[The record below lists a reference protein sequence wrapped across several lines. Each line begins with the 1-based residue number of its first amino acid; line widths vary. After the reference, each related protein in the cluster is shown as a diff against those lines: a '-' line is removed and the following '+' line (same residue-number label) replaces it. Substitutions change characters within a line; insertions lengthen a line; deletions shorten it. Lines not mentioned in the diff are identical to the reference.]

1 MAQEVGSQSPFWFF
15 PIHQLVAHATLP
27 LSPPEG
33 HITCLF
39 VWKSPEKQ
47 KPREGKNLSK
57 YTQQI
62 WDQMVREVNPWNE
75 NGLWMLILLQPQEC
89 CLSSHQQPHVP
100 RPPRQEQ

>member
-15 PIHQLVAHATLP
+15 PIHQLAAHATLP

-100 RPPRQEQ
+100 RPPRQE

>member
-62 WDQMVREVNPWNE
+62 WDQMVREVNPWLPDPGIE
-75 NGLWMLILLQPQEC
+75 
-89 CLSSHQQPHVP
+89 P
-100 RPPRQEQ
+100 RSPTLASRFFTI